1 MTKVYYVRHAES
13 NYENHDDRMR
23 ELTEKGLRDRKKVTE
38 FLRDKEIAVAV
49 SSPFKRAIDTIKDFT
64 ESVGAE
70 AEIIEDFRER
80 KVDSAW
86 IEDFN
91 AFCRRQWS
99 DFSFKLSDGECL
111 KEVQERN
118 IKALQKLIE
127 KHNGKN
133 IVLGG
138 HGTALCTILNFYD
151 SSFGY
156 SDFVK
161 MKAKMPYIVE
171 FVFDEDLRCS
181 EIIRHEV

>member
-1 MTKVYYVRHAES
+1 MTIVYYVRHAES
-13 NYENHDDRMR
+13 NYENRDDRMR
-23 ELTEKGLRDRKKVTE
+23 ELTEKGLRDCKKVTE
-38 FLRDKEIAVAV
+38 FLRDKEITVTV
-49 SSPFKRAIDTIKDFT
+49 SSPFKRAIDTIKDFA
-64 ESVGAE
+64 ESAGAE
-70 AEIIEDFRER
+70 IEVIEDFRER
-80 KVDSAW
+80 KIDSVW

-91 AFCRRQWS
+91 AFTCKQWS
-99 DFSFKLSDGECL
+99 DFSFKLSDGESL

-127 KHNGKN
+127 KHNGRN

-138 HGTALCTILNFYD
+138 HGTALCTVLNFYD
-151 SSFGY
+151 FSFGY
-156 SDFVK
+156 PDFVE